1 MQNWMMRS
9 AMAAALVFG
18 LAACESA
25 PKYDPNAATG
35 GSGGR
40 AGDPAMSGTGGRGVS
55 ASGLD
60 GAAGSLA
67 EAQRQLTADVGDR
80 VLFDYD
86 SYALKSDGPA
96 ILDRQAAFLK
106 RNIQYRIVIE
116 GHSDERGTREYNL
129 ALAERRATTVRDYLV
144 NQGIATARISV
155 ISYGKERP
163 VATTANESAWAQ
175 NRRAV
180 TALGN

>member
-1 MQNWMMRS
+1 MQTWMMRS
-9 AMAAALVFG
+9 ALAAVLVLG

-25 PKYDPNAATG
+25 PKYDPNASVG

-40 AGDPAMSGTGGRGVS
+40 AGDPSMSGVGGRDVS
-55 ASGLD
+55 ATSLG

-96 ILDRQAAFLK
+96 ILERQAAFLK

-129 ALAERRATTVRDYLV
+129 ALAERRATTVRSYLI
-144 NQGIATARISV
+144 NQGIAAARMEV
-155 ISYGKERP
+155 LSYGKERP
-163 VATTANESAWAQ
+163 VATTANEAAWAQ

-180 TALGN
+180 TVLAQ

>member
-1 MQNWMMRS
+1 MKIWMMRS
-9 AMAAALVFG
+9 AVAAALVLG

-25 PKYDPNAATG
+25 PKYDPNASMS
-35 GSGGR
+35 GSGSR
-40 AGDPAMSGTGGRGVS
+40 AGDPAMSGTGNRGVS
-55 ASGLD
+55 ATSLG

-67 EAQRQLTADVGDR
+67 EAQRQLTTDVGDR
-80 VLFDYD
+80 VHFDYD
-86 SYALKSDGPA
+86 SFQLKSDGPA
-96 ILDRQAAFLK
+96 TLDRQAAFLK
-106 RNIQYRIVIE
+106 RNIQYRVVIE

-144 NQGIATARISV
+144 NQGIAAARISV

-180 TALGN
+180 TALGQ